1 MPPYRNVGGALDA
14 PWLSYQLCVASAT
27 LRNSKKRP
35 RGGARGLGIAHA
47 GEGTRVH
54 SGEVESMI
62 VPVGLDGY
70 RGITIL
76 KSLFHER
83 A

>member
-1 MPPYRNVGGALDA
+1 MLPYRNVGGAPGARGFPD
-14 PWLSYQLCVASAT
+14 QLCIARAA

-62 VPVGLDGY
+62 MPVSLDGY
-70 RGITIL
+70 KGITIL